1 MTLQRKRADCVRR
14 HVGEGRAGGS
24 IDRKSSTAQ
33 QDEQDRREIRI
44 QREGHS
50 PEFGCAL
57 FKMLL
62 FHSFFHVALA
72 YFLPTS
78 SVSTTIHPRDRLMK
92 RGISLCTCT
101 CTCLKGETRGDLE
114 KIVLFIGTGRH
125 QDCLQR
131 TVSLQPARSAKPAK
145 LRNTRLTP

>member
-57 FKMLL
+57 FKRCCY
-62 FHSFFHVALA
+62 SIPFFTLRWPI
-72 YFLPTS
+72 FFPLPV
-78 SVSTTIHPRDRLMK
+78 SVPLYIR
-92 RGISLCTCT
+92 
-101 CTCLKGETRGDLE
+101 
-114 KIVLFIGTGRH
+114 
-125 QDCLQR
+125 
-131 TVSLQPARSAKPAK
+131 AKAS
-145 LRNTRLTP
+145 